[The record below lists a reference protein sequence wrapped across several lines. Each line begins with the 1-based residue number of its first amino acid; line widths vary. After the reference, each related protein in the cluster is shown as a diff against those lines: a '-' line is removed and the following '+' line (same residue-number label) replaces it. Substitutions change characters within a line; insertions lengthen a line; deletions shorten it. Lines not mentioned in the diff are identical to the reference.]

1 MFNILSLFSK
11 DKRHLAKLRQWAI
24 DVHTIYAQHR
34 LANIMKKD
42 LQQAIQKY
50 LHKRKQLEPLV
61 RQKTDYAY
69 IMCAVQHLYGITYH
83 DEQLMGAFV
92 LQDGQ
97 IAEMKTGEGKTIT
110 AALAVISRALNGE
123 MCYVLTTNDYLSK
136 RDRDE
141 LAPLYQLF
149 NLEVAFNESETTK
162 YKPNKQVIH
171 RCPVVYSSH
180 SELCFDYLRNQLA
193 ISREDV
199 VLDTRPDTKRFD
211 FVVIDEADSILIDE
225 AKEPIILSRPRVT
238 DTEFLKHAKKIADN
252 VLVRS
257 DVDETVYAN
266 MIVELETLASLSRE
280 DIERL
285 DKVKGDFYFD
295 AEKLSIHLFES
306 AFSKI
311 EQYLLERG
319 LIKNVKELYN
329 DKLDY
334 MKAIESAIRAKYG
347 VKRDEDYLI
356 DDGEVKI
363 INRNNGRIKDGSRWV
378 DGLHQAVEFR
388 EGVAVKDEHEI
399 LGRITY
405 GNFFKL
411 FKTVSGMTGTA
422 YTERAELHDVYGL
435 NTVVIPTHAPV
446 VRKDMKDKMFLTKEV
461 KYKHLVKFVRE
472 RHNKGQPILI
482 GTPEVLVSEEVAK
495 VLDKAKIP
503 YELLNAK
510 PERVKREAEIIAK
523 AGQPYAVTISTNMA
537 GRGTDI
543 KLNFNACADEEMRG
557 MLKEC
562 GLCVI
567 GVEKNYFRRID
578 NQLRGRSG
586 RQGDNGESVFFVSLE
601 DGMLVKSAKPEM
613 LVRARNM
620 FAKSPMAE
628 EELDIK
634 LSSWDKTLSETQMRI
649 ESLFADYRKN
659 TRALDDVLF
668 EQRKVIDSW
677 RTRILYHRP
686 DVEVEHVLNAYVA
699 ARANEFLAGGNEYT
713 LSEVWQAVCSGLSVT
728 QEPIEHGD
736 AVFDAFD
743 VEKYIPTM
751 QTQLKQMYSAMW
763 DNLYAQFDILSEKDK
778 EKYERTALLEVIDR
792 LWIDHLSALEL
803 VYRGSELSVMANK
816 NPIFEFRQRA
826 FDAFK
831 SLHELY
837 NQSAAEK
844 VINGLQY
851 VIQAHQEQVADDEDA
866 EEEADLTSV

>member
-1 MFNILSLFSK
+1 
-11 DKRHLAKLRQWAI
+11 
-24 DVHTIYAQHR
+24 
-34 LANIMKKD
+34 
-42 LQQAIQKY
+42 
-50 LHKRKQLEPLV
+50 
-61 RQKTDYAY
+61 
-69 IMCAVQHLYGITYH
+69 
-83 DEQLMGAFV
+83 
-92 LQDGQ
+92 
-97 IAEMKTGEGKTIT
+97 
-110 AALAVISRALNGE
+110 
-123 MCYVLTTNDYLSK
+123 
-136 RDRDE
+136 
-141 LAPLYQLF
+141 
-149 NLEVAFNESETTK
+149 
-162 YKPNKQVIH
+162 
-171 RCPVVYSSH
+171 
-180 SELCFDYLRNQLA
+180 
-193 ISREDV
+193 
-199 VLDTRPDTKRFD
+199 
-211 FVVIDEADSILIDE
+211 
-225 AKEPIILSRPRVT
+225 
-238 DTEFLKHAKKIADN
+238 
-252 VLVRS
+252 
-257 DVDETVYAN
+257 

-311 EQYLLERG
+311 EQYLLELG

-482 GTPEVLVSEEVAK
+482 GTSEVSVSEEVAK

-510 PERVKREAEIIAK
+510 PKRVKREAEIIAK

-659 TRALDDVLF
+659 TRAFDDVLF

-686 DVEVEHVLNAYVA
+686 DVEVGHVLDAYVA
-699 ARANEFLAGGNEYT
+699 ARVNEFLADGNEHT
-713 LSEVWQAVCSGLSVT
+713 LSEVWQAVCSDLSAK
-728 QEPIEHGD
+728 QESIEHSD
-736 AVFDAFD
+736 TVLDVFD
-743 VEKYIPTM
+743 VEKYISAL
-751 QTQLKQMYSAMW
+751 QTKLKQMYSTMW
-763 DNLYAQFDILSEKDK
+763 DNLYVQFDVLSEQDK
-778 EKYERTALLEVIDR
+778 EKYESTALLEVIDR

-803 VYRGSELSVMANK
+803 VHRGSELSVMANK
-816 NPIFEFRQRA
+816 NPIFEFKQRA

-844 VINGLQY
+844 VVNGLQY
-851 VIQAHQEQVADDEDA
+851 VIQAHQEQVAEDENV
-866 EEEADLTSV
+866 EVDLTSA